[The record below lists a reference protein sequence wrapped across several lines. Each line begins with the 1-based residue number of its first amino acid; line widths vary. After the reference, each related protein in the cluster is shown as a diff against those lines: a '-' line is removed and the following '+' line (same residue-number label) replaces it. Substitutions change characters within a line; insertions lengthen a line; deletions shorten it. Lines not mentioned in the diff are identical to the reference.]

1 MNRAVLAIASALTL
15 AAASAQAA
23 DLPVKAPPLPPPPV
37 FSWTGL
43 YLGVEGGGGWGSVSY
58 LDNSVVGLP
67 LGGTPISQSP
77 SGGIFGGV
85 LGLRYQT
92 GQFVFGL
99 EGTGAWADLTSTF
112 VPVAGTT
119 DSFKVRSL
127 YTATGQVGWAFNQAL
142 VYVKGG
148 WASASVDTSIT
159 IPAIGAFATQRQ
171 TDNGWTLGVGLDYA
185 LWQSLVLGIEYDH
198 FDLGYNAFSTV
209 GVLGSTY
216 TVGNPSRLTIEQV
229 VGRLTYKFNLFNLH

>member
-1 MNRAVLAIASALTL
+1 MKRVVLAVATALTL
-15 AAASAQAA
+15 AAAGAQAA

-43 YLGVEGGGGWGSVSY
+43 YVGIEGGGGWGSVSY
-58 LDNSVVGLP
+58 VDNSGIGIP
-67 LGGTPISQSP
+67 PGHAISQSP

-112 VPVAGTT
+112 TPIAGFT

-142 VYVKGG
+142 FYVKGG
-148 WASASVDTSIT
+148 WAGTSVDTSINV
-159 IPAIGAFATQRQ
+159 AAT
-171 TDNGWTLGVGLDYA
+171 
-185 LWQSLVLGIEYDH
+185 
-198 FDLGYNAFSTV
+198 
-209 GVLGSTY
+209 
-216 TVGNPSRLTIEQV
+216 
-229 VGRLTYKFNLFNLH
+229 